1 MKEGFKA
8 ATPFLNPY
16 LREFSYPQTPENE
29 GPYSSNPV
37 QNATPL

>member
-1 MKEGFKA
+1 MNEGLKA

-29 GPYSSNPV
+29 GPYYSNPV